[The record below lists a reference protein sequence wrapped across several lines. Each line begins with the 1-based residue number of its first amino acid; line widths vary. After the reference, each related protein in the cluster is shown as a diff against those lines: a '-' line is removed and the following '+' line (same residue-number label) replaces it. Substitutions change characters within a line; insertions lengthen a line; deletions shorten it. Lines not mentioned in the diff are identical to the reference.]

1 MTNFIQKLL
10 LYLYSKKKNNFEI
23 IKTSNI
29 LKNSSNVLILLPE
42 EKELLQ
48 ETKFLISILNKLF
61 KQKTFLM
68 SLDLQKDLNQNGEI
82 PIITYSKEQK
92 NFLQLPKKH
101 FIKFLQLK
109 NFDTVI
115 DCNLKDSN
123 FHYWITKDIKAKFKI
138 GLYRKNSTLF
148 NNLVMKVN
156 KIENTRKIYENF
168 LYLLKL

>member
-1 MTNFIQKLL
+1 MINFIQKLL
-10 LYLYSKKKNNFEI
+10 LNIYSKKRNNFDLI
-23 IKTSNI
+23 TPSNI
-29 LKNSSNVLILLPE
+29 LKNSSNVLILIPE

-48 ETKFLISILNKLF
+48 EIKFLISILNKLF

-68 SLDLQKDLNQNGEI
+68 SVDLQKDLNQNGEL
-82 PIITYSKEQK
+82 PIITYGKEQK
-92 NFLQLPKKH
+92 NLLQLPKKN
-101 FIKFLQLK
+101 FINFLQLR

-148 NNLVMKVN
+148 NNLVMKIN
-156 KIENTRKIYENF
+156 KIENTRKIYEHF